1 MTLLFEMIVIIHA
14 INWNHMLIVPDENA
28 LDTDPSIILRFNY
41 TLQRELFEIKKMIAG
56 RIPAGLNGS
65 YN

>member
-1 MTLLFEMIVIIHA
+1 
-14 INWNHMLIVPDENA
+14 MLIVPDENA